1 MSRRRKRTRR
11 SDQWFKVFLLIAFLI
26 AGIASAIGFSFSG
39 GQFDTTLFLIVFF
52 VTLVLAVIG
61 YFILSLPSTRGG
73 IGEMRVSDRLK
84 GLEKE
89 YGGTAF
95 HNIMIAGKD
104 GHTSQIDHI
113 YICTKGVF
121 VIETKNY
128 SGKVYGSENSEYWT
142 EYFNWFSRVWYKYGH
157 HSESYS
163 FYNPV
168 RQNEGHIRAIRN
180 LLKGNGDLYICS
192 VIAFSNEAELH
203 VSVSSADITHWR
215 YLDDTILNYKD
226 QLLSKEQVLSITR
239 IISGLEKTDE
249 KISEHFYNTI
259 KTKEAKSELIRSGRC
274 PRCGGELVLRNG
286 KYGKFYGCS
295 NYPTCRYTY
304 NPN

>member
-1 MSRRRKRTRR
+1 MSV
-11 SDQWFKVFLLIAFLI
+11 VFLILVVVIF
-26 AGIASAIGFSFSG
+26 
-39 GQFDTTLFLIVFF
+39 IVI
-52 VTLVLAVIG
+52 LAKGG
-61 YFILSLPSTRGG
+61 YFLPKGEYGEKRVSSILSRLPSDYYNVFDDVIIPT
-73 IGEMRVSDRLK
+73 SK
-84 GLEKE
+84 GS
-89 YGGTAF
+89 A
-95 HNIMIAGKD
+95 
-104 GHTSQIDHI
+104 QIDHI
-113 YICTKGVF
+113 VVSVYGIF

-239 IISGLEKTDE
+239 IISDLEKTDE
-249 KISEHFYNTI
+249 KISEHIYNTI

-286 KYGKFYGCS
+286 KYGMFYGCS

>member
-1 MSRRRKRTRR
+1 M
-11 SDQWFKVFLLIAFLI
+11 
-26 AGIASAIGFSFSG
+26 
-39 GQFDTTLFLIVFF
+39 
-52 VTLVLAVIG
+52 
-61 YFILSLPSTRGG
+61 
-73 IGEMRVSDRLK
+73 
-84 GLEKE
+84 
-89 YGGTAF
+89 
-95 HNIMIAGKD
+95 
-104 GHTSQIDHI
+104 
-113 YICTKGVF
+113 
-121 VIETKNY
+121 
-128 SGKVYGSENSEYWT
+128 
-142 EYFNWFSRVWYKYGH
+142 
-157 HSESYS
+157 
-163 FYNPV
+163 
-168 RQNEGHIRAIRN
+168 
-180 LLKGNGDLYICS
+180 
-192 VIAFSNEAELH
+192 H